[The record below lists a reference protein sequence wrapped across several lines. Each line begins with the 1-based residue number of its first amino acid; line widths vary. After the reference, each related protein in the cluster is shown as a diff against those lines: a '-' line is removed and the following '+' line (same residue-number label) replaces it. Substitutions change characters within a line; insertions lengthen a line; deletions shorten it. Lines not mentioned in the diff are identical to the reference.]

1 MNRLRET
8 DYDFDSFYWEL
19 SFLNNIPILL
29 ATCWIFEIKYALGIP
44 RIEKAIHE

>member
-8 DYDFDSFYWEL
+8 DYDFDSFYWEQ

-29 ATCWIFEIKYALGIP
+29 TTCWIFEIKYTLGIR